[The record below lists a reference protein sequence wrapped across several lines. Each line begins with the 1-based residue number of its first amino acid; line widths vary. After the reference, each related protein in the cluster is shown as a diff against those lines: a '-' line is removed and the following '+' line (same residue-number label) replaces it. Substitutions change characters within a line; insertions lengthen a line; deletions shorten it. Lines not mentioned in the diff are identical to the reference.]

1 MKACSLADFMEELTP
16 WLSSDYIRKVYLD
29 DQGHVVVMFLDG
41 IRNAYDIDDCTEA
54 EIKAALK
61 DLKKKGLIVE
71 W

>member
-1 MKACSLADFMEELTP
+1 MKACSLADFMEELAP

-41 IRNAYDIDDCTEA
+41 IRNAYHIDDCTEA

-61 DLKKKGLIVE
+61 DLKKKGLVVE
-71 W
+71 R